1 MELYHS
7 GRIDFFA
14 EADYSHESQLNH
26 FVKRLLDLKIARI
39 VMKQEEF
46 EYEKKVEDYIA
57 RQARMA
63 NKAKKGIDNVEET
76 EIGID
81 VDRERGISES

>member
-1 MELYHS
+1 
-7 GRIDFFA
+7 
-14 EADYSHESQLNH
+14 
-26 FVKRLLDLKIARI
+26 
-39 VMKQEEF
+39 MKQEEF
-46 EYEKKVEDYIA
+46 ECEKKVEDYIA